1 MVNPG
6 KRARTAA
13 LLMVLALLAAGC
25 SGSLPNRDKLA
36 TEDSSQSGDS
46 AASLDD
52 PNAAPGTPVDAGA
65 APAPGPTGEPAPA
78 PGAVGQQG
86 GAASPTSEVATTG
99 SGTSTA
105 GGTGGTAQPIRDAN
119 LYSGAANTQGIT
131 DNEIVLCAHAALIF
145 ATAFN
150 IRPEDLNVYW
160 TDLNSKGGIF
170 GRKVNM
176 TFEDDAY
183 SPAQA
188 VTAAET
194 CKGRNPFFLMGG
206 IGFDQIPA
214 VRTWAESNKMLYFHH
229 MAVEAGL
236 QGKQYSFTGL
246 PSVENMGRAFGEY
259 LTSKYKGKKLGIVWR
274 RSENWEPG
282 YRNGKAY
289 LDRAGAEVVADLP
302 VNKDQTVFTQEII
315 ALRDRGAEVVW
326 LWENAL
332 VAGEFI
338 EQAKNQDFNPQKWV
352 VFPFQTTLDVVGPE
366 PIDGVAAWSAFTQG
380 GYKEFE
386 EHGYGAEIAR
396 FEAAYAKYRPG
407 IETNDILWQTWV
419 GFKAIHDMF
428 ERCGPNCT
436 RNRMAGIM
444 LSGLKAVVPPN
455 CPVDY
460 TRPNSYGGHLGG
472 HAFFTMEATNRNGAS
487 FRTTSWCRE
496 HLN

>member
-1 MVNPG
+1 MVSSIRRVP
-6 KRARTAA
+6 A
-13 LLMVLALLAAGC
+13 LALVLALLAGC
-25 SGSLPNRDKLA
+25 SGSLPDKDNVA
-36 TEDSSQSGDS
+36 TQDRSEASDS

-52 PNAAPGTPVDAGA
+52 PQAAAGPEVNAGA
-65 APAPGPTGEPAPA
+65 PEPAPA
-78 PGAVGQQG
+78 GAPQPGSPGRPAAGGG
-86 GAASPTSEVATTG
+86 GAASATSEVATTG

-105 GGTGGTAQPIRDAN
+105 GGTGSTAQPIRDAN
-119 LYSGAANTQGIT
+119 LYSGADNTRGIT
-131 DNEIVLCAHAALIF
+131 QNEIVLCGHAALIF
-145 ATAFN
+145 AQAFD

-160 TDLNSKGGIF
+160 SDLNARGGIF
-170 GRKVNM
+170 GRKVKM

-183 SPAQA
+183 SPSQA
-188 VTAAET
+188 VTAAEN
-194 CKGRNPFFLMGG
+194 CKAKNPFLLLGG

-214 VRTWAESNKMLYFHH
+214 VRAWAEANKMLYFHH

-246 PSVENMGRAFGEY
+246 PSVDAVGRAFGEH
-259 LTSKYKGKKLGIVWR
+259 LTAKYKDKKLGIVWR

-282 YRNGKAY
+282 YRGGKAY
-289 LDRAGAEVVADLP
+289 LDRAGAKVVADLP
-302 VNKDQTVFTQEII
+302 VNKDQSVFTQEII

-332 VAGEFI
+332 VAAEFI
-338 EQAKNQDFNPQKWV
+338 QQAKNQGFRPQRWV
-352 VFPFQTTLDVVGPE
+352 VFPFQTTLDIVGPE
-366 PIDGVAAWSAFTQG
+366 PIDGVAAWSAYTRG
-380 GYKEFE
+380 GFKEYE

-407 IETNDILWQTWV
+407 VKTNDILWQTWV
-419 GFKAIHDMF
+419 GFKAMHDMF

-444 LSGLKAVVPPN
+444 LSGLKATVPPN

-460 TRPNSYGGHLGG
+460 TRPNSFGGHLGG
-472 HAFFTMEATNRNGAS
+472 HAFFTMDATTRNGAS

>member
-1 MVNPG
+1 MVNSVMRVRVP
-6 KRARTAA
+6 A
-13 LLMVLALLAAGC
+13 LALVLALVAAAC
-25 SGSLPNRDKLA
+25 SGSLPDKGSLA
-36 TEDSSQSGDS
+36 TEDRAEAGDS
-46 AASLDD
+46 AASIDG
-52 PNAAPGTPVDAGA
+52 PSTSAPDVAAGA
-65 APAPGPTGEPAPA
+65 PQPGPTGATAPGAAGAPA
-78 PGAVGQQG
+78 PPGPAGS
-86 GAASPTSEVATTG
+86 ASSQVATTG
-99 SGTSTA
+99 SGTSAA

-119 LYSGAANTQGIT
+119 LYSGADNTRGIT
-131 DNEIVLCAHAALIF
+131 DSQIVLCAHAALIF
-145 ATAFN
+145 AQAFD

-160 TDLNSKGGIF
+160 TDLNARGGIF
-170 GRKVNM
+170 GRKVTM

-188 VTAAET
+188 VTAAEN
-194 CKGRNPFFLMGG
+194 CRAKNPFFLMGG

-214 VRTWAESNKMLYFHH
+214 VRTWAEANKMLYFHH

-236 QGKQYSFTGL
+236 KGKQYSFTGL
-246 PSVENMGRAFGEY
+246 PSVDATGRAFGEY
-259 LTSKYKGKKLGIVWR
+259 LMSKYKDKKLGIVWR

-289 LDRAGAEVVADLP
+289 LDKAGGQVVADLP
-302 VNKDQTVFTQEII
+302 VNKDQSVFTQEII

-332 VAGEFI
+332 VAAEFI
-338 EQAKNQDFNPQKWV
+338 QQAKNQGFRPQKWV

-380 GYKEFE
+380 GFKEFE

-396 FEAAYAKYRPG
+396 FEAAYAKHRPG
-407 IETNDILWQTWV
+407 VKTNDILWQTWV

-428 ERCGPNCT
+428 ERCGPQCT

-444 LSGLKAVVPPN
+444 LSGLKATVPPN

-460 TRPNSYGGHLGG
+460 TRPNSFDGHLGG

-496 HLN
+496 HLT

>member
-1 MVNPG
+1 MVNAA
-6 KRARTAA
+6 KRAQA
-13 LLMVLALLAAGC
+13 LVLAVVLVLLAAC
-25 SGSLPNRDKLA
+25 SGSLPDKDKLA
-36 TEDSSQSGDS
+36 TEDRTGAGDS
-46 AASLDD
+46 AASVDD
-52 PNAAPGTPVDAGA
+52 PNVGGTEVTADAAQPGPAGVPAAGAPGSP
-65 APAPGPTGEPAPA
+65 
-78 PGAVGQQG
+78 
-86 GAASPTSEVATTG
+86 AASRGGPSANSEVATTG
-99 SGTSTA
+99 SGTSSA
-105 GGTGGTAQPIRDAN
+105 GGTGSTARPIRDAN
-119 LYSGAANTQGIT
+119 LYSGADNTTGIT
-131 DNEIVLCAHAALIF
+131 DKEIVLCAHAALIF
-145 ATAFN
+145 AQAFD

-160 TDLNSKGGIF
+160 TDLNARGGIF
-170 GRKVNM
+170 GRKVTM

-188 VTAAET
+188 VTAAEN
-194 CKGRNPFFLMGG
+194 CKAKNPFFLMGG

-214 VRTWAESNKMLYFHH
+214 VRTWAEANKMLYFHH

-236 QGKQYSFTGL
+236 AGKQYSFTGL
-246 PSVENMGRAFGEY
+246 PSVESTGRAFGEY
-259 LTSKYKGKKLGIVWR
+259 LTAKYKDKKLGIVWR

-289 LDRAGAEVVADLP
+289 LDRAGAQVVADLP
-302 VNKDQTVFTQEII
+302 VNKDQSVFTQEII

-332 VAGEFI
+332 VAAEFI
-338 EQAKNQDFNPQKWV
+338 QQAKNQGFRPQKWV
-352 VFPFQTTLDVVGPE
+352 VFPFQTTLDIVGPE

-380 GYKEFE
+380 GFKEYE
-386 EHGYGAEIAR
+386 EYGYGAEIAR

-407 IETNDILWQTWV
+407 VKTNDILWQTWV
-419 GFKAIHDMF
+419 GFKAIQDMF
-428 ERCGPNCT
+428 ERCGPQCT

-496 HLN
+496 NLT